1 MITSSKNNQGQALL
15 VILLIMAVALTV
27 GLSITSRSIT
37 DIKISEISEESARA
51 FSAAEAGVEEA
62 LLAGEA
68 GALAGEFTT
77 QTDAK
82 VTYETTTSDFGA
94 GNEFVFPSGIN
105 RDQVQTLWF
114 AENDASLTKS
124 YDVNSF
130 KVYWGKPGDTGDNAA
145 ALEVTVYYQ
154 DAGGYKAS
162 KYALDSNAVSRGNNF
177 CPLSTPDPN
186 CDSSEVDTFVTGG
199 TAPMGGQ
206 TFQYSTRIKFK
217 FYVPGV
223 TKLIFARMRILY
235 RDNQPLGAQG
245 IGDTFPS
252 QGLAITSTGY
262 SGATSRKVQ
271 VVKYHPA
278 PPPFFDMVL
287 YSKTNLSK

>member
-1 MITSSKNNQGQALL
+1 MTISSEKNQGQALL

-62 LLAGEA
+62 LLAGES
-68 GALAGEFTT
+68 GTLTGEFTT

-82 VTYETTTSDFGA
+82 VTYETATSDFGA

-114 AENDASLTKS
+114 AEYGTLNQS
-124 YDVNSF
+124 YVSDNFRVF
-130 KVYWGKPGDTGDNAA
+130 WGKPGDTGVNSPAI
-145 ALEVTVYYQ
+145 EITVYYQ
-154 DAGGYKAS
+154 DAGGYKAA
-162 KYALDSNAVSRGNNF
+162 KYAIDPYSGRTPPNYF
-177 CPLSTPDPN
+177 CNGTCGTDGVVGFSA
-186 CDSSEVDTFVTGG
+186 SES
-199 TAPMGGQ
+199 PMGGQ
-206 TFQYSTRIKFK
+206 SFQYNALIRFPAGI
-217 FYVPGV
+217 

-245 IGDTFPS
+245 VGDTFPS

-287 YSKTNLSK
+287 YSKTDLSK